1 MILINS
7 ENKYNEVQLAYGKKG
22 YKLKVPANFDVIE
35 PKFIKE
41 VGSAKEEISKALL
54 SPINSK
60 PLRSLLEGKNDIA
73 ISVCDI
79 TRAQPRKVV
88 IETIVEHIK
97 DLIPIS
103 NIKILIATGTHR
115 ANTKEE
121 LIEMLGKDIVETLNV
136 INHVCDDKESL
147 IEIPTSLD
155 DVSVLLNKHW
165 VNADFRITTG
175 FVEPHFFAGF
185 SGGSKL
191 VAPGLAG
198 LKTIMKLHNYKRLN
212 NPNSIW
218 GEVEKNPIQQ
228 DVRKIAKETGVD
240 FTLDVALN
248 RDQKITNV
256 FSGDLIDSHNEACN
270 FARETAM
277 VQVSQPYDLVI
288 TSNSGYPLDQ
298 NLYQTVKGLSAA
310 SQIVKDNGEI
320 LCLSECSDGIP
331 SHGKFYSLLSEFSDP
346 EQVEGMLSDPNF
358 HCQDQWQVQI
368 LSQIAKKSNIN
379 LYTEGLSDK
388 EIKNA
393 FMFNAPDPQRFI
405 DQKVK
410 ENTNIRGCVLPEGP
424 ITIPV
429 LKNN

>member
-1 MILINS
+1 MVLINS
-7 ENKYNEVQLAYGKKG
+7 ENKYNEVRLAYGKKG
-22 YKLKVPANFDVIE
+22 YKLKVPTNFDVIE
-35 PKFIKE
+35 PKFIE
-41 VGSAKEEISKALL
+41 EMENAKDEINKALL
-54 SPINSK
+54 FPTNSK

-97 DLIPIS
+97 DLVPIS

-115 ANTKEE
+115 ENTKEE

-147 IEIPTSLD
+147 VEMPTSLD
-155 DVSVLLNKHW
+155 EVNVLLNKHW
-165 VNADFRITTG
+165 VNAEFRITTG

-212 NPNSIW
+212 NRHSIW

-228 DVRKIAKETGVD
+228 DVRIIAKETGVD

-277 VQVSQPYDLVI
+277 VQVSKPYDLVI

-310 SQIVKDNGEI
+310 SQIVEDKGEI

-331 SHGKFYSLLSEFSDP
+331 SHGKFYSLLSKFSNP
-346 EQVEGMLSDPNF
+346 EQVEEMLSDPNF

-393 FMFNAPDPQRFI
+393 FMFNVLDPQKFI
-405 DQKVK
+405 DSKIK
-410 ENTNIRGCVLPEGP
+410 ENRDLKGCVLPEGP

>member
-41 VGSAKEEISKALL
+41 VGSAKEEINKALL
-54 SPINSK
+54 FPINSK

-115 ANTKEE
+115 ANTKDE

-147 IEIPTSLD
+147 IEMPTSLD

-393 FMFNAPDPQRFI
+393 FMFNAPDPQKFI
-405 DQKVK
+405 DQKLK
-410 ENTNIRGCVLPEGP
+410 ENANIRGCVLPEGP

>member
-41 VGSAKEEISKALL
+41 VGSAKEEINKALL
-54 SPINSK
+54 SPTNSK

-147 IEIPTSLD
+147 IEMPTSLD

-346 EQVEGMLSDPNF
+346 EHVEGMLSDPNF

-393 FMFNAPDPQRFI
+393 FMFNTPDPQKFI

>member
-115 ANTKEE
+115 ANTKDE

-147 IEIPTSLD
+147 IEMPTSLD
-155 DVSVLLNKHW
+155 DVNVLLNKHW

-410 ENTNIRGCVLPEGP
+410 ENINIRGCVLPEGP

>member
-41 VGSAKEEISKALL
+41 VGSAKEEINKALL
-54 SPINSK
+54 SPTNSK

-147 IEIPTSLD
+147 IEMPTSLD

-346 EQVEGMLSDPNF
+346 EQVDGMLSDPNF

-368 LSQIAKKSNIN
+368 LSQIAKKTNIN

-393 FMFNAPDPQRFI
+393 FMFNAPDPQKFI

>member
-41 VGSAKEEISKALL
+41 VESAKEEISKALL

-115 ANTKEE
+115 ANTKDE

-147 IEIPTSLD
+147 IEMPTSLD

-346 EQVEGMLSDPNF
+346 EHVEGMLSDPNF

-393 FMFNAPDPQRFI
+393 FMFNAPDPQKFI

>member
-41 VGSAKEEISKALL
+41 VGSAKEEINKALL
-54 SPINSK
+54 SPTNSK

-121 LIEMLGKDIVETLNV
+121 LIEMLGKDIVEKLNV

-147 IEIPTSLD
+147 IEMSTSLD

-393 FMFNAPDPQRFI
+393 FMFNAPDPQKFI

>member
-115 ANTKEE
+115 ANTKDE

-147 IEIPTSLD
+147 IEMPTSLD
-155 DVSVLLNKHW
+155 DVNVLLNKHW

-288 TSNSGYPLDQ
+288 TSNSGYLLDQ

-393 FMFNAPDPQRFI
+393 FMFNAPDPQKFI

>member
-41 VGSAKEEISKALL
+41 VGSAKEEINKALL

-60 PLRSLLEGKNDIA
+60 PLRSLLEGKTDIA

-115 ANTKEE
+115 ANTKDE
-121 LIEMLGKDIVETLNV
+121 LIEMLGKDVVETLNV

-147 IEIPTSLD
+147 IEMPTSLD

-198 LKTIMKLHNYKRLN
+198 LKTIMKLHNFKRLN

-393 FMFNAPDPQRFI
+393 FMFNAPDPQKFI

>member
-115 ANTKEE
+115 ANTKDE

-147 IEIPTSLD
+147 IEMPTSID
-155 DVSVLLNKHW
+155 DVSVLLNKNW

-379 LYTEGLSDK
+379 LYTEGLSEI

-393 FMFNAPDPQRFI
+393 FMFNVPDPQKFI

>member
-22 YKLKVPANFDVIE
+22 YKLNVPANFDVIE

-41 VGSAKEEISKALL
+41 VGSAKEEINKALL
-54 SPINSK
+54 SPTNSK

-121 LIEMLGKDIVETLNV
+121 LIEMLGKDIVEKLNV

-147 IEIPTSLD
+147 IEMSTSLD

-393 FMFNAPDPQRFI
+393 FMFNAPDPQKFI

>member
-115 ANTKEE
+115 ENTKDE

-147 IEIPTSLD
+147 IEMPTSLD

-388 EIKNA
+388 EIENA

-410 ENTNIRGCVLPEGP
+410 ENINIRGCVLPEGP

>member
-41 VGSAKEEISKALL
+41 VGSAKEEINKALL
-54 SPINSK
+54 SPTNSK

-147 IEIPTSLD
+147 IEMPTSLD
-155 DVSVLLNKHW
+155 DVNVLLNKHW

-393 FMFNAPDPQRFI
+393 FMFNASDPQRFI

>member
-115 ANTKEE
+115 ANTKDE
-121 LIEMLGKDIVETLNV
+121 LIEMLGKDIVGTLNV

-147 IEIPTSLD
+147 IEMPTSLD
-155 DVSVLLNKHW
+155 DVNVLLNKHW

-410 ENTNIRGCVLPEGP
+410 ENINIRGCVLPEGP

>member
-54 SPINSK
+54 SPTNSK

-115 ANTKEE
+115 ANTKDE

-147 IEIPTSLD
+147 IEMPTSLD
-155 DVSVLLNKHW
+155 DVNVLLNKHW

-410 ENTNIRGCVLPEGP
+410 ENINIRGCVLPEGP